1 MIFSIQRFL
10 EDHFERRGLTDVDQ
24 YAVRVASVFDRVGS
38 RTSEET
44 LARELGRLR
53 TAFFRRNHDLDRKE
67 FEARL
72 AATLRRR
79 FREIRNDASFK
90 RLERGLAPAR
100 ARFQARRR
108 SIATLLSEFKRAVEA
123 RAVDAFWDSRR
134 KHHPRPRPEKIAQG
148 LLAVFAKGVIGNDGL
163 VLREIA
169 SGIGFVDVGV
179 SFGGVLH
186 LVELKILKGRLTGAN
201 QLATYMRTEG
211 RGEGWLVLIDVRKG
225 RNLDTVPARLDT
237 SAGPIRTLLLNV
249 NPAPPHVVKGDIKLS
264 RGPRGRL

>member
-1 MIFSIQRFL
+1 VTVFSVQRFL
-10 EDHFERRGLTDVDQ
+10 EDHFSRRGLADVDQ
-24 YAVRVASVFDRVGS
+24 YSIQVANVFDRLGS
-38 RTSEET
+38 RASEET

-79 FREIRNDASFK
+79 FQSLKDDTSFK
-90 RLERGLAPAR
+90 RLERGLAPVR
-100 ARFQARRR
+100 ARLRARRR
-108 SIATLLSEFKRAVEA
+108 SIAALLSEFKRAVEA
-123 RAVDAFWDSRR
+123 RAVDAFWGSRK
-134 KHHPRPRPEKIAQG
+134 KHRLRPRPEKIAQG
-148 LLAVFAKGVIGNDGL
+148 LLAVFAKGVVGSEGI

-186 LVELKILKGRLTGAN
+186 LIELKILKGQLTGAN

-211 RGEGWLVLIDVRKG
+211 RGEGWLVLIDVRRDRDQDGLPG
-225 RNLDTVPARLDT
+225 RIDTK
-237 SAGPIRTLLLNV
+237 AGLIRTLLVNA
-249 NPAPPHVVKGDIKLS
+249 NPAAPHAA
-264 RGPRGRL
+264 